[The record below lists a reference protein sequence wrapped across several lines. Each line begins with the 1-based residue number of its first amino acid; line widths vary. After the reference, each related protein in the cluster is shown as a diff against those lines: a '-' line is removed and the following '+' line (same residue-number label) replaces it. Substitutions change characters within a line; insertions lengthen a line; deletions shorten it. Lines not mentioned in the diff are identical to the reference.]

1 MPVVHSP
8 PVRTADGSVGAL
20 GQISSSFMRRSHD
33 DTLVTDSSPNGCAVD
48 RCNRGVAG
56 ARHDCAFAEAPEAS
70 SILLRVGTAIIG
82 GLLAI
87 LGAAAG
93 SSLTYVLQRKMA
105 VRAEEFAVAERVRA
119 EGMAAFSSFASAAME
134 ARRAQVDR
142 WYQRR
147 DAGPGSDE
155 YRSAK
160 DESFRCRAAAWQ
172 ALFRA
177 QLVSDNELN
186 SRATGVLEGIGNL
199 HKAHTKVDLD
209 QGADKWREEI
219 SLYVE
224 AARLRIAAAADK
236 RTAAR

>member
-1 MPVVHSP
+1 MTPSSRTLRQTVVP
-8 PVRTADGSVGAL
+8 W
-20 GQISSSFMRRSHD
+20 
-33 DTLVTDSSPNGCAVD
+33 TDAIE
-48 RCNRGVAG
+48 

-93 SSLTYVLQRKMA
+93 SSLTYVCSARWRSAPRNLRSRSECGQ
-105 VRAEEFAVAERVRA
+105 
-119 EGMAAFSSFASAAME
+119 GMAAFSSFASAAME

-142 WYQRR
+142 WYSGATLGRGMSR
-147 DAGPGSDE
+147 FGAGRPLG
-155 YRSAK
+155 K
-160 DESFRCRAAAWQ
+160 PCFV
-172 ALFRA
+172 
-177 QLVSDNELN
+177 QLVSDNEL

-224 AARLRIAAAADK
+224 AARLYRCGGGQAHRGTLDP
-236 RTAAR
+236 TVARP

>member
-1 MPVVHSP
+1 MMTPSSRTLRQTVAPWTDAIEASP
-8 PVRTADGSVGAL
+8 P
-20 GQISSSFMRRSHD
+20 
-33 DTLVTDSSPNGCAVD
+33 P
-48 RCNRGVAG
+48 
-56 ARHDCAFAEAPEAS
+56 RHDCAFAEAPEAS

-93 SSLTYVLQRKMA
+93 SALTYVLQRKMA

-172 ALFRA
+172 VLFRA
-177 QLVSDNELN
+177 QLVSDSDELN
-186 SRATGVLEGIGNL
+186 SRATELLDGIGRL
-199 HKAHTKVDLD
+199 HKAQTKDDLD
-209 QGADKWREEI
+209 QEADKWRDGVGLLRRGGA
-219 SLYVE
+219 SSNRCGSRAHRWVVQGSVGSHPHVSS
-224 AARLRIAAAADK
+224 RLCA
-236 RTAAR
+236 